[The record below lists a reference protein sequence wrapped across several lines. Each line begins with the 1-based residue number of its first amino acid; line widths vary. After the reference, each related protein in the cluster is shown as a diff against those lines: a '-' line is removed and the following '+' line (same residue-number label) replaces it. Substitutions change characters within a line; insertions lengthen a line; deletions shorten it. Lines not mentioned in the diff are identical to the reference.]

1 MFDHVADRK
10 KLEILAENMKL
21 RNFEAVVAKNKQEAL
36 SFLRESIPSG
46 AEVMTASSTT
56 LKEIGFVDYLSSSES
71 KLISLQ
77 NKINQENDES
87 KRQDLRRKSV
97 TADYFVSSVNAVTE
111 DGVLVAVDATG
122 SRTGAMPFAAKKL
135 ILVVGAQKI
144 TKDLDEAMR
153 RIREYVFPL
162 ENERAMKAYGAGSMF
177 GKWVILERE
186 AMPGRI
192 KVILVE
198 EALGF

>member
-36 SFLRESIPSG
+36 SFLQESIPSG

-97 TADYFVSSVNAVTE
+97 TADYFVSSVNAVAE

-186 AMPGRI
+186 AMLGRI

>member
-1 MFDHVADRK
+1 MFDSLADRK
-10 KLEILAENMKL
+10 KLDILAEKMKL
-21 RNFEAVVAKNKQEAL
+21 RNFEAVVAKDKQEAL
-36 SFLRESIPSG
+36 SLLQESIPSG

-56 LKEIGFVDYLSSSES
+56 LKEIGFVDYLASSES
-71 KLISLQ
+71 DFVSLQ

-111 DGVLVAVDATG
+111 DGILVAVDATG

-135 ILVVGAQKI
+135 ILVIGAQKI
-144 TKDLDEAMR
+144 SQDLNEAMQ
-153 RIREYVFPL
+153 RIREHVFPL
-162 ENERAMKAYGAGSMF
+162 ENARAMKAYGSGSMF
-177 GKWVILERE
+177 GKWVIIEKE
-186 AMPGRI
+186 AMPSRI

>member
-36 SFLRESIPSG
+36 SFLQESIPSG

-56 LKEIGFVDYLSSSES
+56 LKEIGFMDYLSSSES
-71 KLISLQ
+71 KLVSLQ

-97 TADYFVSSVNAVTE
+97 AADYFVSSVNAVTE
-111 DGVLVAVDATG
+111 DGLLVAVDATG

-135 ILVVGAQKI
+135 ILVIGAQKI
-144 TKDLDEAMR
+144 TKDLDEAMK
-153 RIREYVFPL
+153 RIREHVFPL

-177 GKWVILERE
+177 GKWVIIEKE
-186 AMPGRI
+186 AMPSRI